1 MRDDDD
7 PFSLGKAL
15 VKHKDGKKEGNRRD
29 RRKAAAVDNTFRR
42 TWDKDDFEEKAAERE
57 KVAKADEESALDAKR
72 RKRLERD
79 PLHQGIIVER
89 ATLKQRDFSLN
100 LTGRLGKSQV
110 VTNSTPL
117 NQQAG
122 YYCSV
127 CDCILRD
134 SASYLDH
141 INGKYHNRALGMS
154 MRVERSTA
162 DDVRKRFEALKEKK
176 YQAEPLDTVA
186 DGFDRRVLERQ
197 EEEERQREERRERK
211 RERRKGGR
219 EAEEEIEED
228 PDALALM
235 GFGGFGGSRK

>member
-1 MRDDDD
+1 MAGD
-7 PFSLGKAL
+7 SKAI
-15 VKHKDGKKEGNRRD
+15 VKKEGGNRKE
-29 RRKAAAVDNTFRR
+29 RRANEKSKVDNTHRR
-42 TWDKDDFEEKAAERE
+42 TWDKEDYEERAAARE
-57 KVAKADEESALDAKR
+57 KIEQEEEESAIDVKR

-89 ATLKQRDFSLN
+89 AQLKQRDFSLD
-100 LTGRLGKSQV
+100 LTSRLGKSQV
-110 VTNSTPL
+110 ITSSTPL

-162 DDVRKRFEALKEKK
+162 DQVRNRFDALKQKK
-176 YQAEPLDTVA
+176 YQSEEPDYVP
-186 DGFDRRVLERQ
+186 DGFDRRVLEQQ
-197 EEEERQREERRERK
+197 EAEEREREERRERK
-211 RERRKGGR
+211 KAKREAKQDDEDADGLDPDMAAAMGFAGFSGGR
-219 EAEEEIEED
+219 
-228 PDALALM
+228 
-235 GFGGFGGSRK
+235 